1 MTFILLGPVR
11 GDTSI
16 VLSQKTVTASTT
28 DIIDSLP
35 LGLVSIK
42 WLLTIINPT
51 AETIHSS
58 EILLQCRPAG
68 VNSVRILYNRYSN
81 LCDIIDHDIDL
92 VILGSNIQLKI
103 TNNESVSITVSA
115 TRI

>member
-1 MTFILLGPVR
+1 MTFILLGPMQ
-11 GDTSI
+11 GDTHV
-16 VLSQKTVTASTT
+16 VLSPKTIIANTT

-35 LGLVSIK
+35 CDLVSMK

-81 LCDIIDHDIDL
+81 LGDIIDHDIDL